1 MGLKQHDGIS
11 VPETP
16 IIHKQDL
23 QHKELLVC
31 YPQEKAK
38 PAESSIGKKIKR
50 ALFMTQKKHLQ
61 CKCFFMVRVTGL
73 EPARWEHKILNL
85 ARLPI
90 PPYPHIPH

>member
-61 CKCFFMVRVTGL
+61 CKCFFMVRVVIQHFSKNTVVSMVLGHPNS
-73 EPARWEHKILNL
+73 EITC
-85 ARLPI
+85 I
-90 PPYPHIPH
+90 PPS